1 MMNQFLL
8 VGLLVMECFAG
19 FSQED
24 NNLYCGQNHY
34 RSWWD
39 VQHYTLKMDL
49 SAASKSL
56 EGSTTIVANVV
67 TNPSDTLQIDLQEPL
82 KIESI
87 CYNGKKLKF
96 TRNGTIHLV
105 NGEFSSLA
113 IGEPF
118 ELEIHYSGKPTI
130 AFNPPWDGGLVFKKD
145 ADKNPWMAVACQG
158 IGASVWWPCKDD
170 PSDEPDKGVDTYYTT
185 SRELTAVGNGRLVSK
200 KPTSKKKTEWH
211 WKTTSP
217 INLYDVTFY
226 IGDYVHW
233 ADSMPGK
240 NGALTL
246 DYYVLRNNLEKAK
259 KQFEVVRPMIECFE
273 DWFGPYPF
281 YADGFKLVESPYLG
295 MEHQSAIAYGNN
307 YLMGYLGMDR
317 SMSGVGLLFDFIIV
331 HESGHEWFGNNI
343 SINDVAYTWIH
354 EGFTTYSETIF
365 AECQFGKEKAYQYQ
379 RGQWNNIQND
389 SPMEGTP
396 AHCDGGSGDHYD
408 KGSAM
413 IHMIRMVMNDDEKFK
428 SMLRGLN
435 SAFGK
440 TTVSGKEVENYIN
453 TYSGKDFTPLFDQY
467 LRTKQIPELVFQK
480 NESGTITYRWENCIQ
495 SFNLPILIEIQE
507 SEMWLYPTTD
517 WQSFE
522 TEIDLK
528 TDISV
533 NENYYI
539 SVTKK

>member
-1 MMNQFLL
+1 MKYIFLVAI
-8 VGLLVMECFAG
+8 VGFLFFAAK
-19 FSQED
+19 SQED

-49 SAASKSL
+49 SAESKSL

-105 NGEFSSLA
+105 IAEFSGLA

-118 ELEIHYSGKPTI
+118 ELEIRYSGKPTI
-130 AFNPPWDGGLVFKKD
+130 AFNPPWDGGLVFKED

-170 PSDEPDKGVDTYYTT
+170 PSDEPDKGVDAYYTT
-185 SRELTAVGNGRLVSK
+185 SGELTAVGNGRLVSK
-200 KPTSKKKTEWH
+200 TSLSKKKTEWH

-233 ADSMPGK
+233 ADSMQGE
-240 NGALTL
+240 NGTLTL
-246 DYYVLRNNLEKAK
+246 DYYVLRDNLEKAK
-259 KQFEVVRPMIECFE
+259 KQFEVVQPMIECFE

-295 MEHQSAIAYGNN
+295 MEHQSAVAYGNN

-317 SMSGVGLLFDFIIV
+317 SMSGVGMLFDFIIV

-343 SINDVAYTWIH
+343 SIDDIAYMWIH

-379 RGQWNNIQND
+379 RGLWNNIQND
-389 SPMEGTP
+389 APMEGTP
-396 AHCDGGSGDHYD
+396 THCDGGSNDHYD

-413 IHMIRMVMNDDEKFK
+413 IHMIRMIMDDDDKFK
-428 SMLRGLN
+428 SMLQAMN
-435 SAFGK
+435 SEFYQQTIDGK
-440 TTVSGKEVENYIN
+440 RMEKFINEVSL
-453 TYSGKDFTPLFDQY
+453 KDFSKVFDQY
-467 LRTKQIPELVFQK
+467 LRTTQIPNLELQK
-480 NESGTITYRWENCIQ
+480 TENGGVQYRWANCIEGFDMPLTISLQ
-495 SFNLPILIEIQE
+495 NEEI
-507 SEMWLYPTTD
+507 WLYPTTE
-517 WQSFE
+517 WQEFE
-522 TEIDLK
+522 TTLDLK